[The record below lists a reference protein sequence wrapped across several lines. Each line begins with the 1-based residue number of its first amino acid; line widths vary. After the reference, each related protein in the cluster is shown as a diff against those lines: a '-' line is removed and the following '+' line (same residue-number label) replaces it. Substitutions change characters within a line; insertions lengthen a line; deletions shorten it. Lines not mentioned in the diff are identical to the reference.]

1 MGHFLRKFK
10 VIAKRAGLNCGQC
23 KTTIREGRY
32 DNRHE
37 VATTCESRPVCEEHY
52 LHRLR
57 KTAATNWLRS
67 GFDLMKIK
75 NWLGHKSLE
84 VTQIYLD
91 SEMHDP
97 EEQKKLDHAGKF

>member
-1 MGHFLRKFK
+1 VAF
-10 VIAKRAGLNCGQC
+10 
-23 KTTIREGRY
+23 REGRY
-32 DNRHE
+32 DHRHE
-37 VATTCESRPVCEEHY
+37 AEVTCETRPTCEEHY

-57 KTAATNWLRS
+57 KTAATNWFRS

-75 NWLGHKSLE
+75 SWLGHKSLE

-97 EEQKKLDHAGKF
+97 EEQKKLDRAGRF

>member
-1 MGHFLRKFK
+1 MSTTRP
-10 VIAKRAGLNCGQC
+10 AGE
-23 KTTIREGRY
+23 K
-32 DNRHE
+32 
-37 VATTCESRPVCEEHY
+37 HY
-52 LHRLR
+52 LHRLG

-97 EEQKKLDHAGKF
+97 EEQKKLDRAGKF